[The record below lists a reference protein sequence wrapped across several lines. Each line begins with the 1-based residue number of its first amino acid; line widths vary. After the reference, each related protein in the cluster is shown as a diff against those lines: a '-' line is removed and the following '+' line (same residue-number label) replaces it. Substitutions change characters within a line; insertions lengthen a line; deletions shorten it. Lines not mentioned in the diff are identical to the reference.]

1 MQGAYDPFTPGS
13 HVVAVRTFQARDKAR
28 DRVFPVEVW
37 HPETSVNNT
46 LIVFSHA
53 SGHNRRGATF
63 LCTYLGSHGYLVA
76 AMDHSEVV
84 ATQPPVPDETAEQKA
99 ARMEAVIASRM
110 PDVPFLLD
118 FLRRR
123 DDISFDH
130 DRIGIV
136 GHSFGAWTALTLP
149 DSEPAV
155 DAVVALAAGGESIV
169 KPGILSLKVRFP
181 WGREVPTLYL
191 GAEYDTMLPITGM
204 YETFERTP
212 GIKQA
217 FVLRRADHMHFMDNV
232 EQQHEGVRLAKWP
245 EEMAWISQEM
255 RPISELCSGEQAHLF
270 TRSLT
275 LAHFDAYLRQ
285 NEDARRFLSSE
296 VIAEL
301 AARGIDAI
309 SAPVAAYP
317 PRTRMPT

>member
-1 MQGAYDPFTPGS
+1 MRGTYDPFTPGS
-13 HVVAVRTFQARDKAR
+13 HVVAVRTLQAHDKAR
-28 DRVFPVEVW
+28 DQVFPVEVW
-37 HPETSVNNT
+37 HPETSGDNT

-53 SGHNRRGATF
+53 SVQNRRSATF
-63 LCTYLGSHGYLVA
+63 LCTHLGSHGYVVA

-84 ATQPPVPDETAEQKA
+84 TPQRPVPDETAEQKT
-99 ARMEAVIASRM
+99 ARMEAVIASRV

-130 DRIGIV
+130 DRIGIA

-155 DAVVALAAGGESIV
+155 GAVVALAAGGESIV
-169 KPGILSLKVRFP
+169 KPGILPVKVRFR

-191 GAEYDTMLPITGM
+191 GAEYDTMLPISGM

-212 GIKQA
+212 AIKQA

-232 EQQHEGVRLAKWP
+232 AEQHEGVRLAKWP
-245 EEMAWISQEM
+245 EEMAWISREM

-275 LAHFDAYLRQ
+275 LAHFDAYLRKK
-285 NEDARRFLSSE
+285 EDAHRFLSGD
-296 VIAEL
+296 VTAEL

-309 SAPVAAYP
+309 SPPVAP
-317 PRTRMPT
+317 E